1 MFWKV
6 WIKKQTTQM
15 CTHTSKPKQEFM
27 LVLYANNISDYVNGI
42 ILISTKSFPI
52 WVRRSLII
60 NKIIHC
66 LVAARAK
73 LVLSWQIFCCKNW
86 PNAYLY
92 MKYFFPLERQTF
104 LPGGVET
111 AQTVGPKQAMKLA
124 ERGLFFHLSD
134 IDSCGCLLVHQ
145 PAAQEDIALC

>member
-1 MFWKV
+1 
-6 WIKKQTTQM
+6 
-15 CTHTSKPKQEFM
+15 
-27 LVLYANNISDYVNGI
+27 
-42 ILISTKSFPI
+42 
-52 WVRRSLII
+52 
-60 NKIIHC
+60 
-66 LVAARAK
+66 
-73 LVLSWQIFCCKNW
+73 
-86 PNAYLY
+86 